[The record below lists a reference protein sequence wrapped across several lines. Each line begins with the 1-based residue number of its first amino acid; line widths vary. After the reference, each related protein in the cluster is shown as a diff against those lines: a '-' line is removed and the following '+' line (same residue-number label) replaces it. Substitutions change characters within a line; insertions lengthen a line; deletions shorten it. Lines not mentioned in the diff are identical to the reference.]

1 MKRLTALILVLCL
14 LLCACGKK
22 PGTTAESTENTQPST
37 TEGPQKETEPTQPT
51 QTEPAPTE
59 AEVIRHPLTGEVLEE
74 PWIGT
79 VTAVMINNARNAMPQ
94 CGISQADVFCEL
106 EVEGGVTRCLALF
119 SDLSNVEKI
128 GPVRSARTGF
138 NSLAASF
145 NAILV
150 HCGGSDFALNA
161 QYGENGQIENW
172 KHIDEMSHGSYF
184 FRDKERQQAGYAYE
198 HTLFTKGE
206 LLQQVLRDTGRDI
219 PVDKSGDLQF
229 QEGIDLKGE
238 KAEEVV
244 VTFKGTK
251 TSTFAYDSQ
260 TGLYKMNQF
269 GKGNIDGNTGE
280 IAAFKNLL
288 VIYTNQWLASNGVH
302 VFYESIGSGEGYAAV
317 NGKIVPITW
326 SRADVYSP
334 FTFTLADGS
343 PLLLD
348 VGSTY
353 FAMVGIQNPISYQ

>member
-1 MKRLTALILVLCL
+1 MKRLTALLVILCL
-14 LLCACGKK
+14 LLCACAKQ
-22 PGTTAESTENTQPST
+22 PDTAAETTESTQPST
-37 TEGPQKETEPTQPT
+37 TEETQEETEPTQPT
-51 QTEPAPTE
+51 QTEPAPI
-59 AEVIRHPLTGEVLEE
+59 VYRHPLTGEALNE
-74 PWIGT
+74 PWSGS
-79 VTAVMINNARNAMPQ
+79 VTAAVINNARNAMPQ
-94 CGISQADVFCEL
+94 CGISQADIFCEL

-119 SDLSNVEKI
+119 TDLSDVEKV
-128 GPVRSARTGF
+128 GPIRSARTGL
-138 NSLAASF
+138 NSLAAAF
-145 NAILV
+145 NGILV

-161 QYGENGQIENW
+161 QYGENSKIENW
-172 KHIDEMSHGSYF
+172 KHINEMSYGSYF
-184 FRDKERQQAGYAYE
+184 FRDRDRQKAGYAYE
-198 HTLFTKGE
+198 HTLFTNGE
-206 LLQQVLRDTGRDI
+206 LLQQVLEKAGLDT
-219 PVDKSGDLQF
+219 PADKSGDLQF

-251 TSTFAYDSQ
+251 TSTFAYDSE

-269 GKGNIDGNTGE
+269 GKGNVDGNTGE
-280 IAAFKNLL
+280 TAAFKNLI
-288 VIYTNQWLASNGVH
+288 VIYTDQWLARNGVH
-302 VFYESIGSGEGYAAV
+302 VFYESVGSGEGYAAV

-353 FAMVGIQNPISYQ
+353 FAMVGIKNPISYQ